1 MMNIKTV
8 AVPLFVALSLIFGA
22 CAEQTE
28 APNTVDDTVQEGVEG
43 AEQGTEDAGD
53 AVEEGAEDAGDAVEE
68 GAEDAGDAVDDMGD
82 ETPAQ

>member
-1 MMNIKTV
+1 MMNIKTF

-43 AEQGTEDAGD
+43 TEQGADDAGD
-53 AVEEGAEDAGDAVEE
+53 AIEEGADDAGNAVEEGAEDT
-68 GAEDAGDAVDDMGD
+68 GDAVDGMGD

>member
-1 MMNIKTV
+1 MNIKTF

-28 APNTVDDTVQEGVEG
+28 APNTLDDTVQEGVEG
-43 AEQGTEDAGD
+43 AEQGVEAAGD
-53 AVEEGAEDAGDAVEE
+53 AVDQGAEDAGDAI
-68 GAEDAGDAVDDMGD
+68 DDIGD